1 MLRFVT
7 FVDGSNLD
15 GVLKHLNLRVD
26 DYGSFYRHVF
36 EQSVHYWGRTFAEG
50 SPWPTAQHSRIYWYV
65 VGKMDEWDLN
75 DPKAEARLR
84 SRFELNPRL
93 RDSYLEDVARR
104 LPDLPADR
112 RIEEAWN
119 LCFAETREWY
129 EGKRRALERKKRFYH
144 GVQAATDFVEIRQ
157 EGHWKVD
164 LLHHTRQREG
174 ARHQPGR
181 RHGRAPGHL
190 RHRALDLG
198 RRRRHPGDQLRQ
210 GPVEA
215 RRRGRVP
222 PRGPGRLPGQGG
234 VVAAQD
240 RRRLRRAGLRGR
252 PDPPQP
258 RLPRR
263 DRLPVAD
270 LGRRRS
276 DTSDDDETAYL
287 IDGPDPRHLMRTP
300 PRDRPASPGTNCD
313 EETAAAWQLAGAEAE
328 TWHVGR
334 LLESPDALD
343 AFQILTIPGGF
354 SYGDDLGAGRI
365 FATRLGTVL
374 GDALR
379 RFHDRGGLVLGIC
392 NGFQVLVKAGL
403 LPGGP
408 ALGAAT
414 LDPQRLGPL
423 RVALGPARAPTPGLS
438 PVPRPTPSRSSCPS
452 PTARG
457 GSSLADPR
465 PSPRSR
471 RPGQVVLRYVDA
483 DGPADAGLP
492 GQPQRLARG
501 RRGRLRPDRPD
512 LRPDAPPR
520 AARRPA
526 PPPPLD
532 PPRASTAEGDGLR
545 IFRNAVK
552 ALTG

>member
-1 MLRFVT
+1 MFRFVT

-104 LPDLPADR
+104 LPDLPAER
-112 RIEEAWN
+112 RLEEAWN

-164 LLHHTRQREG
+164 LLHHTLNEKGLDTSLAVDMVALQDTYDIALLISG
-174 ARHQPGR
+174 DADGIPGINYVK
-181 RHGRAPGHL
+181 GRSKHVG
-190 RHRALDLG
+190 
-198 RRRRHPGDQLRQ
+198 
-210 GPVEA
+210 
-215 RRRGRVP
+215 RGRVP
-222 PRGPGRLPGQGG
+222 PRGAGRLPGQGG
-234 VVAAQD
+234 LVAAQD
-240 RRRLRRAGLRGR
+240 RRRLRRPGLRGR

-263 DRLPVAD
+263 GRLP
-270 LGRRRS
+270 
-276 DTSDDDETAYL
+276 
-287 IDGPDPRHLMRTP
+287 
-300 PRDRPASPGTNCD
+300 RPAAPLVLSPNEQPRTRGPSIVMARPRAIVLRAPGTNCD
-313 EETAAAWQLAGAEAE
+313 EETAAAWERAGADVE

-334 LLESPDALD
+334 LLEAPDALD

-365 FATRLGTVL
+365 LATRLGTVL

-392 NGFQVLVKAGL
+392 NGFQVLVRAGL

-408 ALGAAT
+408 DDCAAT
-414 LDPQRLGPL
+414 LTHNDSGHFEARWVRLVPDARPL
-423 RVALGPARAPTPGLS
+423 A
-438 PVPRPTPSRSSCPS
+438 VPRRRRADRAARRPRRGEVPPGRSRGPGD
-452 PTARG
+452 ARG
-457 GSSLADPR
+457 GRPDRPALRRRGRPADP
-465 PSPRSR
+465 
-471 RPGQVVLRYVDA
+471 GV
-483 DGPADAGLP
+483 P
-492 GQPQRLARG
+492 GQPQRLAG
-501 RRGRLRPDRPD
+501 RRGGRLRPDRPD

-520 AARRPA
+520 AVRRSA

-532 PPRASTAEGDGLR
+532 PPRPPDARATACGSSAMPSR
-545 IFRNAVK
+545 P
-552 ALTG
+552 